1 MQRLIIIGGVV
12 AAALIVILANAFYI
26 VSLDQQAIVLTQPIS
41 PRTEVLTRLLD
52 VPVIGE
58 VDGALKWAAP
68 GDVALVDADHGF
80 VILNPSRA
88 EVASLRAWRKRAGH
102 EADEAVPTL
111 RTT

>member
-1 MQRLIIIGGVV
+1 
-12 AAALIVILANAFYI
+12 
-26 VSLDQQAIVLTQPIS
+26 
-41 PRTEVLTRLLD
+41 
-52 VPVIGE
+52 VIGD